1 MFNILVVDDNQ
12 PVLDQVKQ
20 YFSGSQYAVT
30 TAVNGLDGLDKIQKS
45 VFDLVIIDH
54 LMPIMNG
61 IQLCKNIKQIDS
73 LSKTPVIF
81 MTTQE
86 VSSVEFHDS
95 TEIFDVILA
104 KPLEEEILISNVEQL
119 LNINCQAQSV

>member
-1 MFNILVVDDNQ
+1 MYNILVVDDNQ

-20 YFSGSQYAVT
+20 YFSAADFSIT
-30 TAVNGLDGLDKIQKS
+30 TAVNGLDGLDKANKS
-45 VFDLVIIDH
+45 QFDLIIVDH

-61 IQLCKNIKQIDS
+61 IQLCKNIRQSES
-73 LSKTPVIF
+73 LSHTPLIF

-86 VSSVEFHDS
+86 ITSVESYDS

-104 KPLEEEILISNVEQL
+104 KPLEQEVLMINVRRL
-119 LNINCQAQSV
+119 LDINCQVQSI